1 MSEGRLVIGTKRY
14 SSWSLRGWLPVR
26 LAGLDVSEEVIPLRQ
41 SDSSARIT
49 QVSPNGKVPCLE
61 HQSVKVWDSLAIAEY
76 CAELEPT
83 LWPENRE
90 ARAMAR
96 SISAEMHS
104 GFQGVRSAMPM
115 NLGRIQRPLKEPLS
129 EAVIKDIARIDS
141 IWTEARRRF
150 GAGGD
155 YLFGHDFTNADV
167 AFAPIVARFLS
178 YDVDVSGVSRAYIE
192 AVRKHPSVAQ
202 WYEEAEREPSEW
214 LVDAFE
220 AIE

>member
-1 MSEGRLVIGTKRY
+1 MSDGRLVIGTKRY

-26 LAGLDVSEEVIPLRQ
+26 LAGLDVSEDVIPLRQ
-41 SDSSARIT
+41 PDSSARIT

-61 HQSVKVWDSLAIAEY
+61 HRGVKVWDSLAIAEY
-76 CAELEPT
+76 CAELEPA

-90 ARAMAR
+90 ARAVAR

-104 GFQGVRSAMPM
+104 GFQNVRSALPM
-115 NLGRIQRPLKEPLS
+115 NLGRNNRPLKEPLS

-141 IWTEARRRF
+141 IWTEALCWF
-150 GAGGD
+150 GADGD

-178 YDVDVSGVSRAYIE
+178 YDIDVCGASRAYMK
-192 AVRKHPSVAQ
+192 AVRKHPLMAQ

-220 AIE
+220 TIE

>member
-1 MSEGRLVIGTKRY
+1 MSDGRLVIGTKRY

-26 LAGLDVSEEVIPLRQ
+26 LAGLNVSEDVIPLRQ
-41 SDSSARIT
+41 PDSSARIT

-61 HQSVKVWDSLAIAEY
+61 HRGVKVWDSLAIAEY

-90 ARAMAR
+90 ERAMAR

-115 NLGRIQRPLKEPLS
+115 NLGRVQRPLKEPLS
-129 EAVIKDIARIDS
+129 EAVIKDITRIDS

-155 YLFGHDFTNADV
+155 YLFGRSFTNADV
-167 AFAPIVARFLS
+167 TFAPIVARFLS
-178 YDVDVSGVSRAYIE
+178 YDVDVSEVSRAYIA
-192 AVRKHPSVAQ
+192 AVRKHPLMAQ